1 MNQVNRKTPDE
12 LISKTQKQPLS
23 ARVKVETYEA
33 LKNIAK
39 QTGAS
44 ISDLTAGILEDYVQ
58 WYLEEGKKRGK
69 RHGKK

>member
-12 LISKTQKQPLS
+12 LISKTKKQPLS

-33 LKNIAK
+33 LEKIADEVG
-39 QTGAS
+39 TS
-44 ISDLTAGILEDYVQ
+44 LSDLSAGILDDYVQ
-58 WYLEEGKKRGK
+58 WYLEQGNKVGK